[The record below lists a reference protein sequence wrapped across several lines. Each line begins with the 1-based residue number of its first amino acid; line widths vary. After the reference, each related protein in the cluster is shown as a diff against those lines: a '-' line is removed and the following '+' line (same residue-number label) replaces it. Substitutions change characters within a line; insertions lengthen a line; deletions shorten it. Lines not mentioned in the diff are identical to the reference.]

1 VLWGWVPVLFLWA
14 PMFAWFLAL
23 RPGVMNLDSIDVW
36 HQVQTGS
43 WIDWHP
49 PVLTAVNWLSWRL
62 MGTPSLATLLYSLAL
77 AAAMAHLV
85 RVLVRCGSPK
95 YLTWGVAFVIALSPT
110 MGAFS
115 VHVMKDVPYAA
126 CFLVITALIAHAVLP
141 QPRGTP
147 VPITPLAVLVSAFSV
162 CMALLVRP
170 NGIVMVVLV
179 APGAVLVVRE
189 HRRLL
194 AVSWLA
200 AFIIFVLMKTVVYPA
215 AGVRSSPPH
224 LSAGVAIFDLAALA
238 ASDPD
243 QLPARDVALLTRLA
257 PLERWQTLDCHWSGR
272 RVPYDQARAMALAP
286 ELQAAWRRALLRQP
300 LDVLGIHFCASSP
313 AWNPWPS
320 WQEKEVFE
328 TVYWRV
334 ATHRW
339 ANLETHPVWDGYTE
353 FAQELI
359 RDAADPAWQW
369 LKWRPATWMYLGSI
383 LMLVGSALRRSWRP
397 LLVLVPLYAQTASVV
412 VMLAAN
418 GRYHAP
424 AWIAAV
430 LLVPFSAYWVYGH
443 WTDRSDDRSAG
454 ESVDVSDDAP
464 VHDGV

>member
-1 VLWGWVPVLFLWA
+1 
-14 PMFAWFLAL
+14 MFAWFLAL

-36 HQVQTGS
+36 HQVQTGR

-85 RVLVRCGSPK
+85 KVLVRCGSPRWI
-95 YLTWGVAFVIALSPT
+95 TWGIAFLIALSPT

-115 VHVMKDVPYAA
+115 VHVMKDVPYTA
-126 CFLVITALIAHAVLP
+126 CFLVITALIAQAVLP
-141 QPRGTP
+141 QRRGVP
-147 VPITPLAVLVSAFSV
+147 VPVSPLAVVVSAFCV

-170 NGIVMVVLV
+170 NGIVMVLLV
-179 APGAVLVVRE
+179 APVALLVVRQ

-194 AVSWLA
+194 AVSWGIALVV
-200 AFIIFVLMKTVVYPA
+200 FVLMKIVVYPA
-215 AGVRSSPPH
+215 ADVRSAPSH
-224 LSAGVAIFDLAALA
+224 LSAGVAIFDLGALA

-243 QLPARDVALLTRLA
+243 QLPAGDRALLTQLG

-272 RVPYDQARAMALAP
+272 RVPYDQARARVIAP

-300 LDVLGIHFCASSP
+300 FEVLGIHLCASSP

-320 WQEKEVFE
+320 WQEEEVFE

-334 ATHRW
+334 APHQW

-353 FAQELI
+353 WAQELI

-369 LKWRPATWMYLGSI
+369 LKWRAATWMYLGSI
-383 LMLVGSALRRSWRP
+383 LMIVGSALRRSWRP
-397 LLVLVPLYAQTASVV
+397 LLVLAPLYAQTASVV
-412 VMLAAN
+412 VILAAN

-430 LLVPFSAYWVYGH
+430 LLVPFSAYWVYGY
-443 WTDRSDDRSAG
+443 WTDRSTDDSAG
-454 ESVDVSDDAP
+454 DAVDSGAGGTAP
-464 VHDGV
+464 EPA

>member
-1 VLWGWVPVLFLWA
+1 VPVLFLWA

-36 HQVQTGS
+36 HQVQTGD

-62 MGTPSLATLLYSLAL
+62 MGTPSLATVLYSLAL

-85 RVLVRCGSPK
+85 KVLVRCGSPK
-95 YLTWGVAFVIALSPT
+95 WVTWAIAFLIALSPT

-115 VHVMKDVPYAA
+115 VHVMKDVPYTA
-126 CFLVITALIAHAVLP
+126 CFLVIAALIAQAVLP
-141 QPRGTP
+141 QRRGAP
-147 VPITPLAVLVSAFSV
+147 VPISRTAVLVSAFCV

-170 NGIVMVVLV
+170 NGIVMVALV
-179 APGAVLVVRE
+179 APVALLMVRDR
-189 HRRLL
+189 RRLL
-194 AVSWLA
+194 ALSWGV
-200 AFIIFVLMKTVVYPA
+200 AFVIFVLMKTVVYPV

-243 QLPARDVALLTRLA
+243 QLPAADVALLTKLA

-272 RVPYDQARAMALAP
+272 RVLYDEFRAGVIAP
-286 ELQAAWRRALLRQP
+286 ELQAAWRRALLRHP
-300 LDVLGIHFCASSP
+300 FEVLGIHFCASSP

-320 WQEKEVFE
+320 WQEEELFE

-353 FAQELI
+353 WAQELI

-369 LKWRPATWMYLGSI
+369 LKWRPATWLYLGSA

-397 LLVLVPLYAQTASVV
+397 LLVLTPLFAQTASAV

-430 LLVPFSAYWVYGH
+430 LLVPFSAYWVYGY
-443 WTDRSDDRSAG
+443 WTDRSDDVSDSDSVDADAG
-454 ESVDVSDDAP
+454 EQHAELS
-464 VHDGV
+464 